1 MRDAR
6 IKHAIAAQFTQLLI
20 RQRVELLIVDR
31 EVFCDHLRLADIV
44 AFVVARLEAGGALR
58 EQAELVDFLDELLGT
73 TALAFELAAEIHRIV
88 RELGWRAIL
97 EERDLWLVAHHRS
110 VAVDTKNETLLRC
123 IIRKNERIATGES
136 RNVEVRV
143 DITVLHEQV
152 FRFPDAHGADR
163 HLVCTDKDNRVGR
176 CRQAELI
183 HGQRHSMCLA
193 KKREWLFDRLQTE
206 TCMLLDIERLR
217 VGIEQHLSAKGIGL
231 GRLRICHGNTPLI
244 DRRGLPDKPDAH
256 NSRAAIARPYSRQP
270 IESGFR
276 RLMRPVLNLARMRPV
291 FALAAVSL
299 AASCGPAVN
308 EDGIARRLVRDIN
321 RVMEDTAQAELALS
335 PETATRLGLEEAS
348 ARASIHDVLDDR
360 SQARFERTRLL
371 RIELLNRLLQT
382 PDIPSESELA
392 RHLDVISNHYEA
404 LTRLEAYGFG
414 RYALGVARPYAVDQ
428 ISGAWVDVP
437 DLLVSS
443 QPLRSHEDAEDYLAR
458 LAALPD
464 AIADERRRLL
474 SDAKSGVIPPRIVL
488 EELEARLRE
497 FASQPVQ
504 THPLI
509 QTFGNV
515 VSGLPAETG
524 RSANTYRE
532 AAARTMLDDVIPA
545 YVGFAD
551 EVARLQLGAP
561 QDAGMSALEGGEAY
575 YRDLLAFYAMPDV
588 DPEFLHQEAVSAIEA
603 INAEI
608 DAQFEA
614 LGLSG
619 GSVGERLAYL
629 AETSGQARPLN
640 AETRPQILGTLR
652 QSVSENTE
660 ALPRMVEGAPNESLV
675 VARMPALREATYS
688 GAIYTPATADGTS
701 PGLLLINLGD
711 GEEWPAFTLPTL
723 AAHEGVPGHHTESTL
738 TTQTRNPLLR
748 QMIWDPPFGEGW
760 GTYAEDLADS
770 AGLYA
775 DDPLGRLGYL
785 QSILFRAARV
795 VADTGLHS
803 RGWSYQQTVDYL
815 VDTTGLP
822 RSQMEREV
830 LRYLVWPG
838 QAVSY
843 FAGRNRILDMR
854 TRAEAVLGERFDEAS
869 FNAVILAGGPRQ
881 LELVEADVE
890 AWYQRQLQN

>member
-1 MRDAR
+1 
-6 IKHAIAAQFTQLLI
+6 
-20 RQRVELLIVDR
+20 
-31 EVFCDHLRLADIV
+31 
-44 AFVVARLEAGGALR
+44 
-58 EQAELVDFLDELLGT
+58 
-73 TALAFELAAEIHRIV
+73 
-88 RELGWRAIL
+88 
-97 EERDLWLVAHHRS
+97 
-110 VAVDTKNETLLRC
+110 
-123 IIRKNERIATGES
+123 
-136 RNVEVRV
+136 
-143 DITVLHEQV
+143 
-152 FRFPDAHGADR
+152 
-163 HLVCTDKDNRVGR
+163 
-176 CRQAELI
+176 
-183 HGQRHSMCLA
+183 
-193 KKREWLFDRLQTE
+193 
-206 TCMLLDIERLR
+206 
-217 VGIEQHLSAKGIGL
+217 
-231 GRLRICHGNTPLI
+231 
-244 DRRGLPDKPDAH
+244 
-256 NSRAAIARPYSRQP
+256 
-270 IESGFR
+270 
-276 RLMRPVLNLARMRPV
+276 MRPVPSLARMRPV
-291 FALAAVSL
+291 LALAAVSL
-299 AASCGPAVN
+299 AVSCGPAVN
-308 EDGIARRLVRDIN
+308 EDGIARRTVRDIN

-335 PETATRLGLEEAS
+335 PETATRLGLEENS
-348 ARASIHDVLDDR
+348 ARNSFHDVLDDR

-392 RHLDVISNHYEA
+392 RHLDVISSHYEA
-404 LTRLEAYGFG
+404 LTRLEAYGYG
-414 RYALGVARPYAVDQ
+414 RYSLGLARPYAVDQ

-458 LAALPD
+458 LAALPF

-474 SDAKSGVIPPRIVL
+474 SDAKSGVIPPRIIL

-497 FASQPVQ
+497 FARQPVQ

-515 VSGLPAETG
+515 VSGLPANTG

-532 AAARTMLDDVIPA
+532 AAARTMLDDIIPA

-551 EVARLQLGAP
+551 EIARLKLRAP
-561 QDAGMSALEGGEAY
+561 QEAGMSSLQDGDAY
-575 YRDLLAFYAMPDV
+575 YRDLLAFYAAPDV
-588 DPEFLHQEAVSAIEA
+588 DPEFLHEEAASAVETIS
-603 INAEI
+603 AEI
-608 DAQFEA
+608 DAQFET

-629 AETSGQARPLN
+629 AETPGQARPLN
-640 AETRPQILGTLR
+640 AETRPQVLNTLR
-652 QSVSENTE
+652 QSVSKATE
-660 ALPRMVEGAPNESLV
+660 ALPRLVANAPNESLV
-675 VARMPALREATYS
+675 VARMPALKEATYS

-701 PGLLLINLGD
+701 PGLLLINLGQ
-711 GEEWPAFTLPTL
+711 GEEWPPFSLATL

-748 QMIWDPPFGEGW
+748 QMIWDVSFGEGW

-803 RGWSYQQTVDYL
+803 RGWSHQQAVDYL
-815 VDTTGLP
+815 VDTTGMP

-838 QAVSY
+838 QAISY

-854 TRAEAVLGERFDEAS
+854 TRAEAVLGARFDEAS
-869 FNAVILAGGPRQ
+869 FNAVILSGGPRP
-881 LELVEADVE
+881 LELVEIDVE
-890 AWYQRQLQN
+890 TWYQQRLQN